1 MPPSISHVYAFVGLE
16 GTTESLGLHGANL
29 WVLQTAPGEQRDRFM
44 GVGAVEAETAAR
56 RLLGLDR
63 SGVTSAAEAVPAARR
78 DPWAQ
83 KLDADNDDELL
94 MFMSFPSARDP
105 SCATRFPNKSTAC
118 IITTAYPET
127 FARFYDAA
135 RGDAKGANQS
145 QKRKNA
151 EYDRLKQALQAKLLK
166 GLYKH
171 FPKCEGHVKYIDV
184 ATPLTN
190 VYYLG
195 RPDSY
200 GLEHTPSHYAGALT
214 KLRPQTNIPGLLV
227 TGQDVATVGIA
238 GALNGGILT
247 AHACL
252 GYGAWDL
259 IVAKRNLIEDL
270 MALEAT
276 QQPGRI
282 SALQGAAKK
291 AA

>member
-1 MPPSISHVYAFVGLE
+1 
-16 GTTESLGLHGANL
+16 
-29 WVLQTAPGEQRDRFM
+29 M

-63 SGVTSAAEAVPAARR
+63 SGVTSAAEAVPAALR

-200 GLEHTPSHYAGALT
+200 ALARTNVPLISHDLPTAPSSSHDLPRAPSSSHDLPRSPVRSGTASSTRPRTTPAPSPSSDR
-214 KLRPQTNIPGLLV
+214 RPTSPV
-227 TGQDVATVGIA
+227 S
-238 GALNGGILT
+238 
-247 AHACL
+247 
-252 GYGAWDL
+252 W
-259 IVAKRNLIEDL
+259 
-270 MALEAT
+270 
-276 QQPGRI
+276 
-282 SALQGAAKK
+282 
-291 AA
+291 